1 MSHIVRTGTK
11 TNRVFCIV
19 IVLILF
25 GFLTVYGQAN
35 ELEQDTPS
43 ESSIDA
49 LYDTAI
55 HSVIWIPGKGSGAL
69 IDVQLKL
76 AVTNAHVMG
85 EDTKVYVV
93 LPARNRHGQII
104 EDRSFYMNPNH
115 RPVLRQLGIL
125 TVGRVIARD
134 PRIDLAL
141 LELKGVPQ
149 TAQDVNHD
157 FAIHDFSYMDENAIV
172 HVFGNPDS
180 LKLWRW
186 TAGLFQGYSERG
198 GLRIGADTY
207 GGNSGG
213 PVLDSRGMLIGIA
226 TKSNM
231 RTTTWAVSA
240 HHIGNLLR
248 TLKPRLIVSID
259 NPTNFTIPYSIKW
272 TKGADWKDF
281 FPIPP
286 HNLHFT
292 WTDIVDTSDG
302 YPKLRFDSV
311 ADDGEFTEQVYTVKG
326 YIRNF
331 GVGVVPE
338 GPTYRF
344 DYDPVTRVIDL
355 LE

>member
-1 MSHIVRTGTK
+1 MSYLFRTGTK
-11 TNRVFCIV
+11 TYRVICIV

-25 GFLTVYGQAN
+25 GLETVYGQAN

-49 LYDTAI
+49 FYDTVI
-55 HSVIWIPGKGSGAL
+55 HSVVWLPGKGSGVL

-76 AVTNAHVMG
+76 AVTNAHVVG
-85 EDTKVYVV
+85 EDTKVDVV
-93 LPARNRHGQII
+93 FPARNRHGQII

-141 LELKGVPQ
+141 LELEGIPQ

-157 FAIHDFSYMDENAIV
+157 FAIHNFSHMEQNAIV

-186 TAGLFQGYSERG
+186 TAGVFQGLGERG

-207 GGNSGG
+207 GSNSGG
-213 PVLDSRGMLIGIA
+213 PVLDSRGVLIGIA
-226 TKSNM
+226 TASNM

-240 HHIGNLLR
+240 HHIGDLLR

-272 TKGADWKDF
+272 TNGADWKDF

-286 HNLHFT
+286 HKLHFT
-292 WTDIVDTSDG
+292 WTDIVAISDG
-302 YPKLRFDSV
+302 YPKLLFDSV
-311 ADDGEFTEQVYTVKG
+311 ADDGKYTERVYTVKA

-338 GPTYRF
+338 GPTCRF

-355 LE
+355 LK